1 MSTLAV
7 QPILLTGLK
16 PVLAEIGSNPNGDVF
31 PNDGKTFIYVLNGAG
46 ENVEITVNSQTAC
59 NFGTDHDAVVAAI
72 IDGEIR
78 LIGPFPKDRFNDANG
93 RVQVVSDV
101 VTGTDIAI
109 ISLP

>member
-1 MSTLAV
+1 MATLDV

-31 PNDGKTFIYVLNGAG
+31 PNNGRVFIYVLNGAG
-46 ENVEITVNSQTAC
+46 ETIEITVNSQTPC
-59 NFGTDHDAVVAAI
+59 NFGTDHDAI
-72 IDGEIR
+72 IASILNTEIR